1 MRPLQLISSAV
12 RFVLQKMK
20 VRLLFNAWQLGL
32 YAAPD
37 RRVLENAILPA
48 IAADPTRARVLFV
61 GVQPYTQDYPAIFC
75 DRSFATI
82 DPDPGVAAMGAR
94 RHVVDGVENLL
105 RHFAPGSF
113 DAVVMNGVIGW
124 GLNEAS
130 QIDRALHVLA
140 EALDHHGLLVL
151 GVNEKKAGY
160 IDPRS
165 MPSMV
170 AFAPLEFPAL
180 GTAVLVVPTPFAERT
195 HTFQFFEKIERADQV
210 RAGGAGDSRERGDR
224 ADRNEGATDAKTSR

>member
-1 MRPLQLISSAV
+1 MWPLQRISSAA
-12 RFVLQKMK
+12 RFALQKVK

-48 IAADPTRARVLFV
+48 IAADPARARVLFV
-61 GVQPYTQDYPAIFC
+61 GVQPYTQGYPALFSG
-75 DRSFATI
+75 RSFATI
-82 DPDPGVAAMGAR
+82 DPDPNVAAMGAP

-105 RHFAPGSF
+105 RHFAPGAF
-113 DAVVMNGVIGW
+113 DAIVMNGVIGW

-130 QIDRALHVLA
+130 QIDRALQVLA

-151 GVNEKKAGY
+151 GVNEQKAGY
-160 IDPRS
+160 IDPRTL
-165 MPSMV
+165 PSIV

-195 HTFQFFEKIERADQV
+195 HTFQFFEKIDRTDQV
-210 RAGGAGDSRERGDR
+210 RAGGAGNSCGRADR
-224 ADRNEGATDAKTSR
+224 ADRNDGATDAKTSR